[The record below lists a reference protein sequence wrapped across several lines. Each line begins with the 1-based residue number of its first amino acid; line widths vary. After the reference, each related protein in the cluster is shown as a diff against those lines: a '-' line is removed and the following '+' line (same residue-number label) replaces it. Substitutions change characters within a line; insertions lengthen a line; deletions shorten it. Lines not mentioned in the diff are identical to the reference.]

1 MYIID
6 VERFTKSKNLLEMWT
21 IYRRYSQFNKLDT
34 YMRKHKLP
42 VGMKL
47 PPKKKDK
54 FNPETIKAREEAFRQ
69 YLNSLTT
76 MRSTMRD
83 EEVKIF
89 FENHQLGDTR
99 ITCNYYTENI
109 IS

>member
-1 MYIID
+1 MYVIEI
-6 VERFTKSKNLLEMWT
+6 ERFTKSKNLVENWT
-21 IYRRYSQFNKLDT
+21 IYRRYSQFDKLDN
-34 YMRKHKLP
+34 YMKKHKLP
-42 VGMKL
+42 TGMKL

-54 FNPETIKAREEAFRQ
+54 FNPETIKAREESFRQ
-69 YLNSLTT
+69 YLNTLSS

-99 ITCNYYTENI
+99 ITYKC
-109 IS
+109 